1 MFSSILTET
10 VSGITFQQILICF
23 CGSICSGLIISLF
36 YRSSMRASRAFL
48 ITTAILPS
56 IVMTVI
62 MMVNGNL
69 GVGIAVAGS
78 FSLVRF
84 RSMEGRSS
92 DIAVIFAA
100 MAAGLACGM
109 GYVTFAMVLSLMIC
123 MAGWVLSHLNLFGQN
138 QNLRF
143 LSITIPEDL
152 NFAEAFQDLFA
163 SYTKKSRLTEIRTI
177 NLGSLYELHYEVT
190 LNHPEEEKEFMDQIR
205 TRNGNL
211 TVRSTLMAPVST
223 EL

>member
-1 MFSSILTET
+1 MFSSILTQT
-10 VSGITFQQILICF
+10 VSGISFQQILICF
-23 CGSICSGLIISLF
+23 GGSVLCGLIIALF
-36 YRSSMRASRAFL
+36 YRSTMRASRAFL
-48 ITTAILPS
+48 ITTAVLPS

-84 RSMEGRSS
+84 RSMEGRFS

-109 GYVTFAMVLSLMIC
+109 GYVTFSIVISLLIC
-123 MAGWVLSHLNLFGQN
+123 VAGWALSHLHVFSQN
-138 QNLRF
+138 QSLRF
-143 LSITIPEDL
+143 LTITIPEDL
-152 NFAEAFQDLFA
+152 NFAEAFQDIFA
-163 SYTKKSRLTEIRTI
+163 RYTKQSKLTEIRTV
-177 NLGSLYELHYEVT
+177 NLGALYELHYEVT
-190 LNHPEEEKEFMDQIR
+190 LNNLDQEKELMDQIR
-205 TRNGNL
+205 IRNGNL